1 MVTTVGE
8 LKVLMTPEDLAQV
21 ISVSHWSILKKLSR
35 RLRSKVKFDLPPGNR
50 IGKQWRFEPEDVE

>member
-35 RLRSKVKFDLPPGNR
+35 RQRSKVKFDLPPAIR
-50 IGKQWRFEPEDVE
+50 IGKQWRFDPEDVE